1 MKAGL
6 ETFANNVDTFWQPVI
21 IIISDYNYY
30 SQPPVMASTLLKNC
44 NFCSAKKDT
53 IKIRTN
59 FKILVPL

>member
-30 SQPPVMASTLLKNC
+30 SQPPVMASTLVKNC
-44 NFCSAKKDT
+44 NFCSTKKCDQN
-53 IKIRTN
+53 KN
-59 FKILVPL
+59 